1 LCRENL
7 DIFLS
12 WYANCFIDEWFYYY
26 IENHFRQG
34 FLKGENT
41 SVMHPIGIKV
51 NMHNVVNYLFKKFL
65 KNNHAIKDLN
75 REKDSTVVY
84 SSIDERFYQ
93 DLEIVAQKHYNY
105 LRSVENGPSF
115 KISTTY
121 LIAKRCLDLFAAIIG
136 LILFS
141 PLFLVVAIL
150 IKLDSKGPVFFN
162 QERVGKKG
170 RSFRIHKFRTMVQEA
185 ERKTGPVWAKK
196 DDPRLTLVGKV
207 LRKSKIDELPQLFN
221 VIKGDMSL
229 VGPRPERPCFVQ
241 RFAEIMPGYN
251 RRHDV
256 IPGITGLAQL
266 RNGYDSTP
274 KHLYRKLRYDVT
286 YIKNMGMAIDFRL
299 LSETFLAV
307 LLVKA

>member
-1 LCRENL
+1 
-7 DIFLS
+7 
-12 WYANCFIDEWFYYY
+12 
-26 IENHFRQG
+26 
-34 FLKGENT
+34 
-41 SVMHPIGIKV
+41 MHPINIEV

-65 KNNHAIKDLN
+65 NNNHAIKDLN

-105 LRSVENGPSF
+105 FRSVENSPHF

-121 LIAKRCLDLFAAIIG
+121 LTAKRCLDLFAAIIG
-136 LILFS
+136 LILFL

-150 IKLDSKGPVFFN
+150 IKLDSKGPVFFS

-170 RSFRIHKFRTMVQEA
+170 RIFRIHKFRTMVQEA

-196 DDPRLTLVGKV
+196 DDPRLTLVGRV

-229 VGPRPERPCFVQ
+229 VGPRPERPCFVK

-274 KHLYRKLRYDVT
+274 NHLYRKLRYDVT
-286 YIKNMGMAIDFRL
+286 YIKKMGMAIDFRL
-299 LSETFLAV
+299 LAETFLAV

>member
-1 LCRENL
+1 MVLLLYRKPL
-7 DIFLS
+7 P
-12 WYANCFIDEWFYYY
+12 A
-26 IENHFRQG
+26 G
-34 FLKGENT
+34 FLKGENA
-41 SVMHPIGIKV
+41 SVMHPISIEV
-51 NMHNVVNYLFKKFL
+51 SMNNVVNYLFKKFL
-65 KNNHAIKDLN
+65 RNNHAIKDLN
-75 REKDSTVVY
+75 RKKDSTVVY
-84 SSIDERFYQ
+84 SSVDERFCR

-105 LRSVENGPSF
+105 FRSVEKSDPF
-115 KISTTY
+115 KISTRY
-121 LIAKRCLDLFAAIIG
+121 LTAKRCFDIFATIIG
-136 LILFS
+136 LILLS
-141 PLFLVVAIL
+141 PLFPVVVIL
-150 IKLDSKGPVFFN
+150 IKLDSRGPVFFS

-170 RSFRIHKFRTMVQEA
+170 RIFRIHKFRTMVQDA

-196 DDPRLTLVGKV
+196 DDPRFTVVGRV
-207 LRKSKIDELPQLFN
+207 LRKTKIDELPQLFN

-229 VGPRPERPCFVQ
+229 VGPRPERPCFVE

-286 YIKNMGMAIDFRL
+286 YIKKMGMAIDFRIL
-299 LSETFLAV
+299 AETFLAV